1 MSIAPNWSD
10 DLPEDLIIS
19 VAKRPTDLE
28 DFIFFGAVCKS
39 WRLAAMEVKK
49 NCLTNTIRLR
59 LLTHQVPLLMLPI
72 IFMRNRSNLILSM
85 NKKVEFYNLGKGKMS
100 YKLNL
105 PRTCTSPKTK
115 MRMCFS
121 SFGWLVA
128 VSKLAKGYK
137 WNLLHPLNH
146 AKIELPDGRARFGDY
161 IVDTIQKFALSSSPS
176 WTVDF
181 IVMFHS
187 SNCLGFCRPG
197 LGENWTRINLW
208 TQTSSERP
216 LIMDLSYYKGQFY
229 FVYLSGCISVFDID
243 KAEIRVVAPE
253 FPKAQLLGPNVCIRE
268 QYLVESAGDLL
279 LVLCTT
285 NMNDLLL
292 TTGYRVFEVPF
303 TNSKSWLESEVK
315 SLGNKSIFLSKS
327 SSSFSIEESDYST
340 CMQVRLHLLHE

>member
-1 MSIAPNWSD
+1 MGDPKRRTRASNSPVLVYQRKRRKVSIAPNWSD

-85 NKKVEFYNLGKGKMS
+85 NKKVEFYNLGKG
-100 YKLNL
+100 
-105 PRTCTSPKTK
+105 
-115 MRMCFS
+115 
-121 SFGWLVA
+121 
-128 VSKLAKGYK
+128 YK

-187 SNCLGFCRPG
+187 RFLR
-197 LGENWTRINLW
+197 
-208 TQTSSERP
+208 
-216 LIMDLSYYKGQFY
+216 
-229 FVYLSGCISVFDID
+229 
-243 KAEIRVVAPE
+243 
-253 FPKAQLLGPNVCIRE
+253 
-268 QYLVESAGDLL
+268 
-279 LVLCTT
+279 
-285 NMNDLLL
+285 
-292 TTGYRVFEVPF
+292 VPF

-327 SSSFSIEESDYST
+327 SSSFSIEASDNSRCKSNCIYFMNNKIVCRGGSRDMGVYKMEDGT
-340 CMQVRLHLLHE
+340 INRDFDKLFNYEEIRGFHLWIQPSL